1 MTYYG
6 IEFISE
12 DEWRENFVSTKLFQK
27 KETAIAYAKYWV
39 REGGWETYKVHTF
52 QVQQEHIQ
60 D

>member
-1 MTYYG
+1 MIYYG

-12 DEWRENFVSTKLFQK
+12 DEWREKSVSTRLFQK

-39 REGGWETYKVHTF
+39 REGGGETYKIRAF
-52 QVQQEHIQ
+52 EVQQEHIQ